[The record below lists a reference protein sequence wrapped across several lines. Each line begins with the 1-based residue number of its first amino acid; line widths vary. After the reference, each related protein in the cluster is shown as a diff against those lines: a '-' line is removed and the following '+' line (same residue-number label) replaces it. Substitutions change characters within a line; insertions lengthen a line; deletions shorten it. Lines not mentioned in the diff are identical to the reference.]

1 MVAGLQEDAQDGV
14 TLVCVFQADALQVF
28 IKNFLR
34 FTYGFARGWRMIVYP
49 SLQHSF

>member
-1 MVAGLQEDAQDGV
+1 
-14 TLVCVFQADALQVF
+14 VF

-49 SLQHSF
+49 SLQHSFEFAPGNLMDENEISISLYANQSR